1 MNYNQ
6 KYNFI
11 KTYKKMIKVSVCMI
25 TYNHEKYIKQAIE
38 SILMQK
44 TNFDFELIISND
56 NSNDTTHKIILD
68 LLEEHIDSK
77 KIKYLHNKKNLGMMP
92 NFIQAIQNCKGEY
105 IALCEGDD
113 YWTDPEKL
121 QKQVDFLDTN
131 KNFAIC
137 FHPVNIVYQN
147 EIIEDNIT
155 KKVRNHTSIYDLA
168 SGNYIHTCSVL
179 YRNNLYNSFPK
190 YFYSTPVGD
199 YFLHLLNAQ
208 YGDIYR
214 LEETMGN
221 YRVHD
226 TSYWSSKKQNERE
239 AIWIEFLKNIKPS
252 FPKKIQKIIDKQI
265 KTHQPKK
272 VSWFKKTRRAFKD
285 FFFQKIQLLNFRKK
299 YDLIIADDILPSTL
313 SPWRNLEYNELI
325 KNFDN
330 SIIYTDTS
338 TYVSYSQDKTFNEN
352 LNSLEKLYP
361 FVKNKIKK
369 LKRTSNMNCNLFYTI
384 FYNNI
389 NKHFDFLE
397 ANKIP
402 FAFTLY
408 PGGGFVINNEEIDE
422 RLKKIFSSKFFKGV
436 IVNQYITKE
445 YLLKKRLVDPE
456 KIKLIFGVPISIE
469 KTSTKIEKPTE
480 KINILFF
487 ANKYTKNGEDKGFDD
502 FQLIAKELISKST
515 NYNFIVIGNFNYN
528 DLKINDL
535 QNHFDFKGILDEKL
549 FNEELKKTHIIISP
563 NKPFKI
569 AKGSFDG
576 FPLATCISASIYENV
591 LILSDYFNEAE
602 KINLIEGIDFIKF
615 DDNINKVVNEIESL
629 KIDPEKMN
637 TIALN
642 GKNKLLN
649 LYDFNNQIIPR
660 INFIKN
666 ILH

>member
-1 MNYNQ
+1 
-6 KYNFI
+6 
-11 KTYKKMIKVSVCMI
+11 MIKVSVCMI

-137 FHPVNIVYQN
+137 FHPVNIDYQN

-155 KKVRNHTSIYDLA
+155 KKVKNHTSIYDLA

-179 YRNNLYNSFPK
+179 YRNNLYNSFPE
-190 YFYSTPVGD
+190 YFYSTPIGD

-221 YRVHD
+221 YRIHD

-285 FFFQKIQLLNFRKK
+285 IFFQKIQLSNLRKK
-299 YDLIIADDILPSTL
+299 Y
-313 SPWRNLEYNELI
+313 NL
-325 KNFDN
+325 K
-330 SIIYTDTS
+330 
-338 TYVSYSQDKTFNEN
+338 
-352 LNSLEKLYP
+352 
-361 FVKNKIKK
+361 
-369 LKRTSNMNCNLFYTI
+369 
-384 FYNNI
+384 
-389 NKHFDFLE
+389 
-397 ANKIP
+397 
-402 FAFTLY
+402 
-408 PGGGFVINNEEIDE
+408 
-422 RLKKIFSSKFFKGV
+422 
-436 IVNQYITKE
+436 
-445 YLLKKRLVDPE
+445 
-456 KIKLIFGVPISIE
+456 
-469 KTSTKIEKPTE
+469 
-480 KINILFF
+480 
-487 ANKYTKNGEDKGFDD
+487 
-502 FQLIAKELISKST
+502 
-515 NYNFIVIGNFNYN
+515 
-528 DLKINDL
+528 
-535 QNHFDFKGILDEKL
+535 
-549 FNEELKKTHIIISP
+549 
-563 NKPFKI
+563 
-569 AKGSFDG
+569 
-576 FPLATCISASIYENV
+576 
-591 LILSDYFNEAE
+591 
-602 KINLIEGIDFIKF
+602 
-615 DDNINKVVNEIESL
+615 
-629 KIDPEKMN
+629 
-637 TIALN
+637 
-642 GKNKLLN
+642 
-649 LYDFNNQIIPR
+649 
-660 INFIKN
+660 
-666 ILH
+666 